1 MKIFKGIE
9 LFDTMTNFEK
19 YKLVDSFEIK
29 KYHKGQFVVK
39 QFEKSHSF
47 FVIEK
52 GSAKVEE
59 IEDETGNVL
68 ENVYI
73 YKAGE
78 SFGSFGLLKD
88 IPRSASVI
96 ANVIW
101 Y

>member
-1 MKIFKGIE
+1 M
-9 LFDTMTNFEK
+9 
-19 YKLVDSFEIK
+19 
-29 KYHKGQFVVK
+29 
-39 QFEKSHSF
+39 
-47 FVIEK
+47 IEK

-96 ANVIW
+96 QKIRIGPLKDI
-101 Y
+101 

>member
-1 MKIFKGIE
+1 M
-9 LFDTMTNFEK
+9 
-19 YKLVDSFEIK
+19 
-29 KYHKGQFVVK
+29 
-39 QFEKSHSF
+39 
-47 FVIEK
+47 IEK